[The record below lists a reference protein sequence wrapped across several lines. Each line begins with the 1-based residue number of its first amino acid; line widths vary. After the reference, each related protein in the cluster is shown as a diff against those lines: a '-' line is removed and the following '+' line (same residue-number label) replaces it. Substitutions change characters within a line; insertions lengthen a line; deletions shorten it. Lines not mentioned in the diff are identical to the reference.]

1 MRKPAMQAERG
12 LGALVWAA
20 AVAAFAAAAVASPG
34 AQDPPKP
41 APTTVTGK
49 WTMSMDIENMGTA
62 TTALEFKQDGEK
74 LTGTYTGRYGAF
86 KLEGTLKARKIA
98 FTVYLV
104 AEGQESTMYFEGEVA
119 DDFATMKGQGSIEGM
134 GAVAWSAKRDQGDGG
149 VIHRN

>member
-1 MRKPAMQAERG
+1 MRRRRG
-12 LGALVWAA
+12 LRLPRLLLLLACGLTAQPEATS
-20 AVAAFAAAAVASPG
+20 AFA

-41 APTTVTGK
+41 APPTTVTGK
-49 WTMSMDIENMGTA
+49 WTMSMDIENMGAA

-86 KLEGTLKARKIA
+86 KLEGTLEARKIA

-119 DDFATMKGQGSIEGM
+119 EDVATMRGQGSIEGM
-134 GAVAWSAKRDQGDGG
+134 GAVAWSAKRSPITGTP
-149 VIHRN
+149 